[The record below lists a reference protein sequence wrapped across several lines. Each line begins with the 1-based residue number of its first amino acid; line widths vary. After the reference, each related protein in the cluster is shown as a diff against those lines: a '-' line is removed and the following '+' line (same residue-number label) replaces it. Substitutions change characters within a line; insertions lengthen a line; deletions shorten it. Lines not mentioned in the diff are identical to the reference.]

1 MFLRC
6 DRVRPIIQ
14 ASYDGPCYV
23 LRLGGK
29 IFETYLNGR
38 EETVMYARLNPG
50 EDGVRRPD

>member
-6 DRVRPIIQ
+6 DRVRSIPQ

-23 LRLGGK
+23 LTLGGT
-29 IFETYLNGR
+29 IFDIYLNGR
-38 EETVMYARLNPG
+38 KETVMYPRLNPG